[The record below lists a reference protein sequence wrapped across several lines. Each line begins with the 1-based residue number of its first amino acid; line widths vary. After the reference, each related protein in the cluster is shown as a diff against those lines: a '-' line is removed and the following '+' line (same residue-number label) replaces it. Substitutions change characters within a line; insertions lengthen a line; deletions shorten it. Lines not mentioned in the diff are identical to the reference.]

1 MPFEELVERY
11 RTEPA
16 EVFEEF
22 VRRMSGLVFEAA
34 RHFVERANSPVN
46 AIEMEKLHGKVFEN
60 FTPQFTSGA
69 PSMILVD
76 FAKAIR
82 RVLDDQ
88 AFEAIARKY
97 YCQLPIYYVKDD
109 QQRRFGS
116 YVPGSHSTDC
126 R

>member
-1 MPFEELVERY
+1 MKRYIGCSEDLRPWIGALRRAGQRY

-16 EVFEEF
+16 QVFEEF
-22 VRRMSGLVFEAA
+22 VRRMSGLVFQAA

-46 AIEMEKLHGKVFEN
+46 AIEVEKLHGKVFEN

-97 YCQLPIYYVKDD
+97 YCQLPI
-109 QQRRFGS
+109 
-116 YVPGSHSTDC
+116 TT
-126 R
+126 